1 MNHNPDI
8 LDRLHHAQP
17 PRPYIRLIDDSIIE
31 IEWLRA
37 QLTQQGNPVRH
48 NPDIQEVFI
57 ATTDIE
63 LVRTAGNQ
71 LERQLMRLHRHHH
84 GPECSTC
91 EALLTW
97 WTVNGR

>member
-8 LDRLHHAQP
+8 ISH
-17 PRPYIRLIDDSIIE
+17 
-31 IEWLRA
+31 
-37 QLTQQGNPVRH
+37 TN
-48 NPDIQEVFI
+48 
-57 ATTDIE
+57 IE
-63 LVRTAGNQ
+63 LIRNAGNL
-71 LERQLMRLHRHHH
+71 LEAELMKLHRNHH